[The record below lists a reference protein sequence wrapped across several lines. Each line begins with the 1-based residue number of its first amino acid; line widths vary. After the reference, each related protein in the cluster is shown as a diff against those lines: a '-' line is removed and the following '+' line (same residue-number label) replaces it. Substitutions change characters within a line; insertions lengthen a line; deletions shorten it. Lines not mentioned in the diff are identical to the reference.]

1 MTWVCLNLLRF
12 QRGVEV
18 RKLTQRVA
26 GVVAAAT
33 AFALVLTGCS
43 ADTSVEI
50 DAPPQA
56 EGSFSGDMVAE
67 FEAAVDQAL
76 LASGASGAIIGV
88 WAPWS
93 GTWVEGIGTQS
104 PEDSTPVTTDMQFRI
119 GALTRPM
126 TCDVLYGV
134 AADGLVSLDD
144 TVNAYVAGV
153 PDLAN
158 VTLEQ
163 LCESTS
169 GVGSYTSQLAGE
181 FASNPD
187 RVWNPRELASYGLGK
202 ERTTEPGAAYVSS
215 DAGYVLLGL
224 ALERAT
230 SKSAATLIEEYVTEP
245 LGLEATSLP
254 ASSPAVPG
262 PGTALRGNL
271 AVENEEGV
279 LDCTVPLDVSELS
292 SSIGFTN
299 SGVVS
304 DITDLGR
311 YAQALATNALTPAE
325 FAEGRF
331 AEPLPLSSKS
341 ASWYTTRGGALQA
354 GSLIGY
360 QGSIAGY
367 STAAYSDPE
376 TGLTVAVALNSSLG
390 GESPAR
396 NLAWELAALASKAP
410 AASGETAPELGFP
423 WTPEQYREAN
433 AALVVCP
440 SPETSEG

>member
-1 MTWVCLNLLRF
+1 M
-12 QRGVEV
+12 

-33 AFALVLTGCS
+33 AFALVVTGCS

-50 DAPPQA
+50 DTPAQA
-56 EGSFSGDMVAE
+56 EGSFSGDMLTE
-67 FEAAVDQAL
+67 FEAAVDQAM
-76 LASGASGAIIGV
+76 LASGASGAIVGV

-93 GTWVEGIGTQS
+93 GSWVEGIGTQS

-119 GALTRPM
+119 AALTRPM

-144 TVNAYVAGV
+144 TVNTYVAGV

-169 GVGSYTSQLAGE
+169 GIGSYTPQLAGE

-215 DAGYVLLGL
+215 DAGYLLLGL

-245 LGLEATSLP
+245 LDLEATSLP
-254 ASSPAVPG
+254 AASPAVPG

-279 LDCTVPLDVSELS
+279 LDCTNPLDVSELS
-292 SSIGFTN
+292 SSIGFTD

-304 DITDLGR
+304 NINDLGR
-311 YAQALATNALTPAE
+311 YTQALAANSLIAPE
-325 FAEGRF
+325 FAEERF
-331 AEPLPLSSKS
+331 ADPLARSTRGT
-341 ASWYTTRGGALQA
+341 SWYTTRGGALMA
-354 GSLIGY
+354 GSLVGY
-360 QGSIAGY
+360 HGSIAGY
-367 STAAYSDPE
+367 ATAAYSDPE
-376 TGLTVAVALNSSLG
+376 TGLTVAVVLNSSLE
-390 GESPAR
+390 GELPAR

-410 AASGETAPELGFP
+410 AADGQTAPELGFP
-423 WTPEQYREAN
+423 WTPEQFHAGDADQASCAPEA
-433 AALVVCP
+433 
-440 SPETSEG
+440 